1 MEDLTQWLSSIDWI
15 IPLRIALV
23 VVLAIIAHAL
33 SVRAINAVVKRA
45 TAKVPKVRPGK
56 LRALDNTH
64 ELSEVLL
71 EERTVQRAHAMGS
84 LLKSASILTIW
95 TVAVIT
101 ILAIVGINVGPLLAS
116 AGILGVVIGFGAQ
129 QLVGDYLAGIS
140 MIFEDQLGVGDVV
153 NVGFATG
160 TVEQVA
166 LRYTRIRDFSGVVWY
181 VRNGQMQYVANQSQ
195 GWTTSFVDIP
205 IPYTADID
213 AVTTVITNTAHAI
226 ANDHSFDGILL
237 DTPTLAGME
246 QVAGNQVTLRIIAKS
261 VPDQQFV
268 ATRRLRESFTLALR
282 DAGIP
287 VPVQALTIREQG
299 TMGTG
304 GAS

>member
-1 MEDLTQWLSSIDWI
+1 MEDVTKWLSSIDWI

-23 VVLAIIAHAL
+23 VALAFIAHVLA
-33 SVRAINAVVKRA
+33 VRSINAVVKRA
-45 TAKVPKVRPGK
+45 TANAPKVRPGK

-153 NVGFATG
+153 DVGFATG

-195 GWTTSFVDIP
+195 GWTTSFVDIAV
-205 IPYTADID
+205 PYNANLDQ
-213 AVTTVITNTAHAI
+213 VRTVIATTAGLI
-226 ANDHSFDGILL
+226 AQDSSFDGILL
-237 DTPTLAGME
+237 DTPSLAGVE
-246 QVAGNQVTLRIIAKS
+246 QVAGNQVTVRILAKS

-268 ATRRLRESFTLALR
+268 ATRRLRERFTVALR

-287 VPVQALTIREQG
+287 VPVQTLAIREQG
-299 TMGTG
+299 TIETG

>member
-1 MEDLTQWLSSIDWI
+1 MDDVTELFSGFDWT

-23 VVLAIIAHAL
+23 LVLAAIAHIIA
-33 SVRAINAVVKRA
+33 VRAINAVVKRA
-45 TAKVPKVRPGK
+45 TAKAPKVRPSK
-56 LRALDNTH
+56 LRQLDNTH

-84 LLKSASILTIW
+84 LLKSASILLIW
-95 TVAVIT
+95 TIAVMT
-101 ILAIVGINVGPLLAS
+101 ILTLLGINIGPLLAS

-140 MIFEDQLGVGDVV
+140 MIFEDQFGVGDVV
-153 NVGFATG
+153 DVGFATG

-166 LRYTRIRDFSGVVWY
+166 LRYTRLRDFSGVVWY

-205 IPYTADID
+205 IPYTADLD
-213 AVTTVITNTAHAI
+213 HVSSVITQTAQAV
-226 ANDHSFDGILL
+226 AQDHSFDGVLL
-237 DTPTLAGME
+237 DTPSLAGME

-268 ATRRLRESFTLALR
+268 ATRRLRERFTLALR

-287 VPVQALTIREQG
+287 VPVQALAIREQG
-299 TMGTG
+299 TIETG